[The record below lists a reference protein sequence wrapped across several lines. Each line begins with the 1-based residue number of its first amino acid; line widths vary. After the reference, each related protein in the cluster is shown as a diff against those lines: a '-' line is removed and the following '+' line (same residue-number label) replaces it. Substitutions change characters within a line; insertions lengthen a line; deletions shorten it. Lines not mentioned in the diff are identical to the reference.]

1 MSEKSPEQISEEI
14 LNSADF
20 LKLRNNTVVVSNIVT
35 RDDLQ
40 KKKAQDIGNLLEKL
54 CKDNSIE
61 AISHRSINTKRHLN
75 TGKLRF
81 INSGVSIFLRSFRSF
96 LSTFDEIGS

>member
-1 MSEKSPEQISEEI
+1 MTYK
-14 LNSADF
+14 
-20 LKLRNNTVVVSNIVT
+20 
-35 RDDLQ
+35 

-61 AISHRSINTKRHLN
+61 AISRRSINTKRHLN

-81 INSGVSIFLRSFRSF
+81 NNSGVSIFLRSFRSF

>member
-1 MSEKSPEQISEEI
+1 MTYAED
-14 LNSADF
+14 A
-20 LKLRNNTVVVSNIVT
+20 
-35 RDDLQ
+35 
-40 KKKAQDIGNLLEKL
+40 GNLLEKL

-81 INSGVSIFLRSFRSF
+81 NNSGVSIFLRSFRSF
-96 LSTFDEIGS
+96 LSTFDEIWLLGKYNLAVYTYSLNACICSASWPNNDFWKF